1 MEVLYERCA
10 GLDVHKNEIVA
21 CVRVGSGAAG
31 RREHRRFRATTAG
44 LLELKEWMASLEC
57 THAVMEATGV
67 YWKPVWHVLEDGI
80 ELVLANARHVKNV
93 PGRKSDMNDA
103 AWLADL
109 LAHGLVR
116 GSFVPPKPVRELRDL
131 TRTRRQLVRE
141 QVQHMQRIEKVLE
154 DANLKL
160 SSVLSDMLG
169 QSGRRI
175 LDALADGKFDPH
187 YLVTL
192 ASDRVR
198 ATEAELLAALTGR
211 PTDHHRFLIKLHLDQ
226 LDALA
231 RSIATVDAQID
242 KCLDPFRWAATE
254 LDAIPGIS
262 SVAAVSIIAEIGI
275 NMAQFPSAAHLVSWA
290 GLCPRLDE
298 SAGKKRDTRTR
309 DGNPWLKSLLVQCG
323 LSAGRKT
330 NSYYRS
336 LYGRIKARRGAKKA
350 AVAVAASL
358 LTAAYHILKSG
369 VSYQDLG
376 PVFLENRDKK
386 IVTAHLIKRLSA
398 LGVEVEI
405 KRAA

>member
-1 MEVLYERCA
+1 MEVIHERCA
-10 GLDVHKNEIVA
+10 GLDVHKKEVVA
-21 CVRVGSGAAG
+21 CVRLGSGPTG
-31 RREHRRFRATTAG
+31 RREHRRFQTTTAG
-44 LLELKEWMASLEC
+44 LLELKDWLASQEC

-141 QVQHMQRIEKVLE
+141 QVQHVQRIEKVLE

-160 SSVLSDMLG
+160 SGVLSDTVG
-169 QSGRRI
+169 QSGRKI
-175 LDALADGKFDPH
+175 LGALVDGKSDPH
-187 YLVTL
+187 YLASL
-192 ASDRVR
+192 ASERVK
-198 ATEAELLAALTGR
+198 ATEEELVAALTGR
-211 PTDHHRFLIKLHLDQ
+211 PTEHHRFLLKLHLGQ
-226 LDALA
+226 LDALEQ
-231 RSIATVDAQID
+231 SIGTLDAQIE

-254 LDAIPGIS
+254 LDAMPGVS
-262 SVAAVSIIAEIGI
+262 SVAAASIIAEIGVD
-275 NMAQFPSAAHLVSWA
+275 MSQFPTAAHLVSWA
-290 GLCPRLDE
+290 GLCPSLDE
-298 SAGKKRDTRTR
+298 SAGKKRNTRTR
-309 DGNPWLKSLLVQCG
+309 HGNPWLKSLLVQCG

-336 LYGRIKARRGAKKA
+336 LYGRIKARRGGKKA

-369 VSYQDLG
+369 VVYKDLG
-376 PVFLENRDKK
+376 PSFLEHRDKK

-398 LGVEVEI
+398 LGVQVEV
-405 KRAA
+405 KNAA